1 MSDAISALTG
11 DVAPNQAMTGQASN
25 IRHRGNMF
33 AEETQLTEKDKLR
46 RDLKNNAADI
56 KEKIKLMTPVDLFI
70 LFDED
75 DSGLIDFQEYR
86 KMLPMLDVHI
96 SDAKAYRY
104 FRMCDTDGSQE
115 IDLDEFKAAL
125 YLCDPTNGNSVGFK
139 PSRHLTP
146 FDAFETFD
154 EDQSGFM
161 VNCFSSL
168 FFYPLPP
175 LPLRGFSL
183 ALCLPMPSSIP

>member
-1 MSDAISALTG
+1 M
-11 DVAPNQAMTGQASN
+11 
-25 IRHRGNMF
+25 
-33 AEETQLTEKDKLR
+33 TEKDKLR

-161 VNCFSSL
+161 VSCFSSL
-168 FFYPLPP
+168 FFLPSTTSSP
-175 LPLRGFSL
+175 SWFFSSFMSTCAFIDTMIINL
-183 ALCLPMPSSIP
+183 SLMSMQKTIIL